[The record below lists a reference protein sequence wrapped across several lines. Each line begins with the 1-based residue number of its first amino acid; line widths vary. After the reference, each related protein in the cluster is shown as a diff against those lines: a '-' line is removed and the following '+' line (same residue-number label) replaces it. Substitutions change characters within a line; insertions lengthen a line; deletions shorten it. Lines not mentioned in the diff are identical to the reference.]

1 MAGASVNGIR
11 LHVEEHGRGDPILLI
26 HGTSSSAMVWGRS
39 VEPLSELGRVI
50 AYDRRGCTRS
60 DRPVPYERT
69 SVSEHA
75 DDAAALLEAVDAVP
89 AIVIGRSYGGEIGLD
104 LALRF
109 PDRVRALVLLEAA
122 LLHLTPES
130 RRWEEQV
137 HRVVSDAAGHGMDTV
152 AEAFIGQ
159 VLGPQAWEGFSRD
172 MKRMLTENGPAIVA
186 EFEGGPLELDLG
198 QLETIEAPSL
208 LLAASGS
215 PDAFREV
222 TDRMADA
229 MPKARK
235 AVIGGGHFVD
245 PATPEVLE
253 FVREILCEAE

>member
-1 MAGASVNGIR
+1 MAEVSVNGIR

-26 HGTSSSAMVWGRS
+26 HGTSSSALVWGGS

-60 DRPVPYERT
+60 ERPVPYERT
-69 SVSEHA
+69 SVSEQA

-104 LALRF
+104 LSLRF
-109 PDRVRALVLLEAA
+109 PDRLRALVLLEAA

-137 HRVVSDAAGHGMDTV
+137 HRVVTDAAARGMDTV

-159 VLGPQAWEGFSRD
+159 VLGPQAWDGVSRD
-172 MKRMLTENGPAIVA
+172 LKRMLTENGPAIVA
-186 EFEGGPLELDLG
+186 EFEGGPLELDLER
-198 QLETIEAPSL
+198 LATIETPSL
-208 LLAASGS
+208 LVAASGS
-215 PDAFREV
+215 PDAFRDV
-222 TDRMADA
+222 TDRMANA
-229 MPKARK
+229 MPNARK
-235 AVIGGGHFVD
+235 VVVGGGHFVD
-245 PATPEVLE
+245 PAAPAVLE
-253 FVREILCEAE
+253 FVREILCEAK